1 MQEKPLP
8 RSQLQSTLILDSFP
22 TGLTQGHS
30 HGFLLWAPPVPDFP
44 LTLSLPARSQGVG
57 LGSDFDGIE
66 VTPAGMEDAGHFYKI
81 FDELRERGYTETDL
95 EKIAGGNFLR
105 ILECCAGA

>member
-44 LTLSLPARSQGVG
+44 LTLSLPARSQGHLYPALYPPRLRAQPSAAAAIT
-57 LGSDFDGIE
+57 LGRGRQQGISVVCE
-66 VTPAGMEDAGHFYKI
+66 
-81 FDELRERGYTETDL
+81 
-95 EKIAGGNFLR
+95 
-105 ILECCAGA
+105 